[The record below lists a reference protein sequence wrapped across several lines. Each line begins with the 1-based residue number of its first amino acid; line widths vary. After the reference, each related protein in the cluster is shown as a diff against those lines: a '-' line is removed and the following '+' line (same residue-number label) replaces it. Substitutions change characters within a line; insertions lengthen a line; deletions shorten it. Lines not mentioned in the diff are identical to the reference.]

1 MSDTKLKTQKLIT
14 VEKIGGDSRSFQLEV
29 TATLDAVRAELSKD
43 GFMTPEDSF
52 LFNKAPVDHK
62 QEKTI
67 TLADLLGAD
76 GTTIYIGKHGNLKT
90 PDGVDKYNQLT
101 GSDKN
106 ALFDSVYIY
115 RGLILSND
123 GLTRST
129 RGDVCTW
136 SGLPTPTQPTVTS
149 EKSTDYSFSEL
160 TSSLTISGMK
170 SGSVSVATPFA
181 DAKAEYKHS
190 QEHSVNKKDA
200 TEYLVSRMWVR
211 KIFLRVDPKRMT
223 ARTEFAQ
230 EVEDAVAYKTEPNSS
245 NYARLLAVLDDWGY
259 YVPLEFTLGGAI
271 YAKESTTITSF
282 EESTKE
288 STDFGASVSARFD
301 GIGGGGDYKQA
312 DGKDS
317 TTTETGKYKHTI
329 LRALGGSPVIAESDY
344 FSWVQSLGYAIN
356 WVVIENLKLCPTV
369 ALLPKSDTITRVI
382 KTIEKNAGLP
392 GDHNFINMPNY
403 RTDIQT
409 ILDPYH

>member
-1 MSDTKLKTQKLIT
+1 MSGTKLETKKLID
-14 VEKIGGDSRSFQLEV
+14 VEKIGGGSRAVPLDV
-29 TATLDAVRAELSKD
+29 AATLDVVRAELSKD
-43 GFMTPEDSF
+43 NFMTPEDSF

-62 QEKTI
+62 QEKDI
-67 TLADLLGAD
+67 KLSDLLGES
-76 GTTIYIGKHGNLKT
+76 GTTIYIGQHGNLKSQ
-90 PDGVDKYNQLT
+90 DGVEKYNQLT
-101 GSDKN
+101 GSDKK

-149 EKSTDYSFSEL
+149 EKSTEYTFSEF

-181 DAKAEYKHS
+181 DAKAEYKYS

-200 TEYLVSRMWVR
+200 SEHLVSRMWVR
-211 KIFLRVDPKRMT
+211 KIFLRVDRKTMT
-223 ARTEFAQ
+223 ARPGFAQ
-230 EVEDAVAYKTEPNSS
+230 EVEEAVAYKTEPDSS
-245 NYARLLAVLDDWGY
+245 HYAKLLEVLDDWGY

-288 STDFGASVSARFD
+288 SEDFGASVEARFN

-317 TTTETGKYKHTI
+317 TKTESGKYKNTI
-329 LRALGGSPVIAESDY
+329 LRALGGAPVIAESDY
-344 FSWVQSLGYAIN
+344 FNWVQSLGYAIN

-392 GDHNFINMPNY
+392 GDHNFINLPNY
-403 RTDIQT
+403 RTDIQR
-409 ILDPYH
+409 ILDPYQ